1 MRLSSLIVE
10 NFRALTRLELQDLSS
25 AVVLAGPNGCGK
37 SCALDAIRILK
48 SAYGSYEQD
57 EWNMWLGEFQI
68 SVNRDAGELL
78 GLLQDKAKPLKVVAD
93 FVLSDSERA
102 FLAGNARTL
111 LEDLFWRQVDPSR
124 ARGGA
129 QRSLAATQRAHLQQ
143 LDAVLV
149 EWMPKV
155 TAQLVSC
162 PSDT

>member
-1 MRLSSLIVE
+1 
-10 NFRALTRLELQDLSS
+10 
-25 AVVLAGPNGCGK
+25 
-37 SCALDAIRILK
+37 
-48 SAYGSYEQD
+48 
-57 EWNMWLGEFQI
+57 MWLGEFQI

-93 FVLSDSERA
+93 FVLSDSERD

-124 ARGGA
+124 ARSGA